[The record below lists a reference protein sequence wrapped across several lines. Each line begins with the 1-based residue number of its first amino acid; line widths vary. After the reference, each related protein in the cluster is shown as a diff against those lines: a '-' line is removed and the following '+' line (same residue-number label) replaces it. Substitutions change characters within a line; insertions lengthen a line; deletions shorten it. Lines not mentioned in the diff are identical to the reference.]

1 MILAVIATSSL
12 CDVTEIFTIT
22 GELNFLSIYLSLGVL
37 VINPF
42 IVLHFLSQGIV
53 WPFIIAGVL
62 TNIINVIFHVI
73 FLFAL
78 DLGVK

>member
-42 IVLHFLSQGIV
+42 IILLSISGYCLAV
-53 WPFIIAGVL
+53 HYCWSV
-62 TNIINVIFHVI
+62 
-73 FLFAL
+73 
-78 DLGVK
+78 D